1 MKGMNN
7 IKRPILVIVIGY
19 ILGIL
24 MGLYFKYSIV
34 LLYFLITI
42 IYYLCKRHK
51 SINNQKRKF
60 KLISFKRYFR
70 YVKLLFSQKV
80 ILLIIISSVISN
92 TMVIIKNTNFEE
104 LYIKEQG
111 LTIKGIVVS
120 DKTEKEYSDTYKI
133 KVNKCDEV
141 LKYKNKYLYIKIGK
155 KLKVTL
161 DYGDEIIIKG
171 KYIEPNTKR
180 NYGGFDYKQ
189 YLKTNNIYGSV
200 NVENIKINNKKK
212 ANVLFYLAN
221 KLACKIEKTI
231 DDNLEKNEASLL
243 KGILIG
249 KTSDIEEET
258 YKNFRVANISHI
270 LAVSG
275 MHVSYIIIGCNILF
289 EKSIGKRK
297 SKYIIIAIL
306 IIYMFVTGFSPSI
319 VRATIMGILF
329 MISKIVY
336 RKNDVWTSISLSL
349 LIILVF
355 NPYIIMDIGLQLSYI
370 GTIGIILLQRI
381 VQDVLKN
388 IKFRD
393 KKKVYKINRKK
404 ILFISK
410 IQEILSVTI
419 SAQLVIL
426 PFMLYHFNLFGTYFF
441 ISNLLISLIIGPI
454 IIIGF
459 SVIIFSCVFYPVG
472 KIVFILLEIMIKILI
487 QISQIG
493 NLPFSKI
500 YFSTPKIWII
510 VIYYIFVSLFILIY
524 PIYTK
529 RKISITQQRFKNII
543 SLIKYKFKES
553 NKKSIKIF
561 LIVFFIVVFL
571 IYVFPKNLKINFVDV
586 GQGDCTFVITPRNKT
601 ILIDGGGSKSSDF
614 DVGKSTLFPYIL
626 DRGYT
631 KIDYIIISHFDEDH
645 CGGLFYIIQELKVK
659 NIIIGKQNEVSTNYS
674 EFIKTAQNKKINIKV
689 VEGKTKIDI
698 EPNIYFDILWPYS
711 NTMISEDAINNN
723 SLVCK
728 LNYKKF
734 SMLFTGDIEEI
745 AEKEILYKYSKN
757 LGVLKSDILKVGHH
771 GSKTSSSNEFIKE
784 ISPKYVVIGVGK
796 NNKFGHPNNGV
807 LERLNNYGTKIYR
820 TDEDGE
826 ISIIVNRK
834 GKVKIKKFINM

>member
-70 YVKLLFSQKV
+70 YIKLLFSQKV

-92 TMVIIKNTNFEE
+92 TMFIIKNKNFEK

-355 NPYIIMDIGLQLSYI
+355 NPYIIMNIGLQLSYI

-459 SVIIFSCVFYPVG
+459 SAIIFSCVFYPVG
-472 KIVFILLEIMIKILI
+472 KIVFILLEIMIKVLI

-500 YFSTPKIWII
+500 YFSTPKIWLI

-543 SLIKYKFKES
+543 SLIKYKFRES
-553 NKKSIKIF
+553 NKKSLKIF

-659 NIIIGKQNEVSTNYS
+659 NIIIGKQNDR
-674 EFIKTAQNKKINIKV
+674 FGQLI
-689 VEGKTKIDI
+689 
-698 EPNIYFDILWPYS
+698 IY
-711 NTMISEDAINNN
+711 
-723 SLVCK
+723 
-728 LNYKKF
+728 
-734 SMLFTGDIEEI
+734 G
-745 AEKEILYKYSKN
+745 
-757 LGVLKSDILKVGHH
+757 
-771 GSKTSSSNEFIKE
+771 
-784 ISPKYVVIGVGK
+784 
-796 NNKFGHPNNGV
+796 
-807 LERLNNYGTKIYR
+807 
-820 TDEDGE
+820 
-826 ISIIVNRK
+826 
-834 GKVKIKKFINM
+834 

>member
-1 MKGMNN
+1 MNN